1 MTSSSEKDGN
11 ADKVVVVTGGNSG
24 IGRGIANYFGARG
37 YRVAIVGRNAETL
50 AETQKEVGANCLSF
64 NADVAKRDDV
74 FAAVKGVVN
83 AWGRIDVLI
92 NNAGATSH
100 ILTSTPLEEAER
112 NFRETINVHMTGAFL
127 MVMAAAAHLTR
138 PGGRIINISS
148 IGSFVGGRRPGA
160 SAYVAAKAGLNGLTH
175 SWARELSPQGI
186 TVNAIAPG
194 FIDTALT
201 KLWSAERRKAS
212 IDDILVGRPGE
223 PEDIAATAYFLASPA
238 ASFISGEIINVNGGA
253 RFIH

>member
-1 MTSSSEKDGN
+1 MTSSDRKEDN
-11 ADKVVVVTGGNSG
+11 AGKVVVVTGGNSG
-24 IGRGIANYFGARG
+24 IGRGIALYFGARG
-37 YRVAIVGRNAETL
+37 YRVAIIGRNADTL
-50 AETQKEVGANCLSF
+50 SAAKKEVGANCLSF
-64 NADVAKRDDV
+64 RADVAKRDEV
-74 FAAVKGVVN
+74 IAAVKGIVD
-83 AWGRIDVLI
+83 AWGRIDVLV
-92 NNAGATSH
+92 NNAGAMSH
-100 ILTSTPLEEAER
+100 ILTSTPLDEAER
-112 NFRETINVHMTGAFL
+112 SFRDTVDVHMTGAFL
-127 MVMAAAAHLTR
+127 MVMAAASHITR

-148 IGSFVGGRRPGA
+148 IGAFMGGRRPGA

-223 PEDIAATAYFLASPA
+223 PEDIAAVAYFLASPE
-238 ASFISGEIINVNGGA
+238 ASFISGEIVNVNGGA